1 MKIKAIIFGSSGM
14 IGKGLLRE
22 CLRNPKIESILAI
35 NRQPCNLRYT
45 ILKEIIHENFFDISA
60 LTEDLKG
67 YNTCFFCLGV
77 SAMGLSENDYNKIT
91 YDLTIYIAETL
102 LKINKEMTFC
112 YISAAGADSSE
123 KGRIMWARV
132 KGKTENA
139 LLKMPFTKAYMFRPG
154 YIQPMIGIKSKTKLY
169 NKLYSITKPFYFIL
183 RRFKSFVTN
192 SEALSSS
199 MINAVAK
206 GYEKN
211 ILKSSDI
218 NKIADEQ

>member
-35 NRQPCNLRYT
+35 NRQPSNLRYT

>member
-14 IGKGLLRE
+14 IGKSLLRE

-35 NRQPCNLRYT
+35 SRQPCNLHYT
-45 ILKEIIHENFFDISA
+45 ILKEIIHEDFFDLSA
-60 LTEDLKG
+60 LTDDLKG

-77 SAMGLSENDYNKIT
+77 SAAGLSENEYHKIT
-91 YDLTIYIAETL
+91 YGLTIYIAETL
-102 LKINKEMTFC
+102 LKLNKEMTFC

-139 LLKMPFTKAYMFRPG
+139 LLAMPFTKSYMFRPG
-154 YIQPMIGIKSKTKLY
+154 YIQPMHGIKSRTKLY
-169 NKLYSITKPFYFIL
+169 NYLYSITKHFYFL
-183 RRFKSFVTN
+183 LKHFKSFVTN
-192 SEALSSS
+192 SDYLSSA

-206 GYEKN
+206 CNENN
-211 ILKSSDI
+211 ILRSSDI
-218 NKIADEQ
+218 NKIADKI

>member
-35 NRQPCNLRYT
+35 NRQPSNLRYT

-139 LLKMPFTKAYMFRPG
+139 LLKMPFTKAYMFRPN
-154 YIQPMIGIKSKTKLY
+154 YIQPMVGIKSKTKLY

-192 SEALSSS
+192 SEALSSA

>member
-22 CLRNPKIESILAI
+22 CLRNPKIESLLTI
-35 NRQPCNLRYT
+35 NRKPCHLHYT
-45 ILKEIIHENFFDISA
+45 ILKEIIHEDFFDLSSIKK
-60 LTEDLKG
+60 DLEG

-77 SAMGLSENDYNKIT
+77 SSVGLSENDYTNIT
-91 YDLTIYIAETL
+91 YNLTIYIAETL

-139 LLKMPFTKAYMFRPG
+139 LLKMPFTKAYMFRPS

-169 NKLYSITKPFYFIL
+169 NNIYSITKPFYFIL
-183 RRFKSFVTN
+183 RCFKSFVTN
-192 SEALSSS
+192 SEALSSA
-199 MINAVAK
+199 MINAAAK
-206 GYEKN
+206 GYKKN
-211 ILKSSDI
+211 ILESSDI
-218 NKIADEQ
+218 NKIADKL

>member
-35 NRQPCNLRYT
+35 NRQPSNLRYT

-60 LTEDLKG
+60 LKDDLKG

-77 SAMGLSENDYNKIT
+77 SAAGLSENEYHKIT

-102 LKINKEMTFC
+102 LKLNKEMTFC

-139 LLKMPFTKAYMFRPG
+139 LLRMPFTKAYMFRPS
-154 YIQPMIGIKSKTKLY
+154 YIQPMVGIKSKTKLY
-169 NKLYSITKPFYFIL
+169 NNLYSITKPFYFFL

-192 SEALSSS
+192 SEYLASA

-218 NKIADEQ
+218 NKIADKI